1 MIKQFIRESVKNYLL
16 NEIDWQDTFSDVQKT
31 CVDPKEFSDYL
42 NKVKANADKGYGE
55 REKFK
60 KTQPYVHAKSRL
72 FAGSKT
78 KVNLDLFIKQITTK
92 PNTLISQNEKMTHT
106 GEANTFV
113 YNTGIPAFRGIAY
126 DIEKDKFY
134 YINTCPGAGTCVTIC
149 YALKGNYIRYPGSY
163 DNMTRRLNLLL
174 NYPDKFE
181 EQLYSELKAKCVEHK
196 AIKGYKFKV
205 SIRWNDSGDFFT
217 KKYVEIAHSV
227 IDRLRSEGYNIEEF
241 LHTKIASVAQDT
253 DFDVTSFSMG
263 GNKKELA
270 KIGSEQKISD
280 VVGKSLFTGLDL
292 NKLSDIQ
299 KLKELLAMQIGVNKK
314 FILTYDELMQTPVSK
329 KPKWYTITTPG
340 DGDDATRRKD
350 VIRNFQTEH

>member
-1 MIKQFIRESVKNYLL
+1 MKEFIRESVKNYLL
-16 NEIDWQDTFSDVQKT
+16 SEIDWQNDFSDVQKT
-31 CVDPKEFSDYL
+31 CVDPKELAEYL
-42 NKVKANADKGYGE
+42 NAVKANADKDYGE

-60 KTQPYVHAKSRL
+60 KTQPFIHAKSKL
-72 FAGSKT
+72 FAGSKK
-78 KVNLDLFIKQITTK
+78 KVNIDLFIQQITTK
-92 PNTLISQNEKMTHT
+92 PKSLISQNEKMSHT

-126 DIEKDKFY
+126 DLDKGKFY

-149 YALKGNYIRYPGSY
+149 YALKGNYIRYQGSY
-163 DNMTRRLNLLL
+163 DSMTRRLNLLL
-174 NYPDKFE
+174 NSPNEYE
-181 EQLYSELKAKCVEHK
+181 EQLYNEIKAKCKMHK

-227 IDRLRSEGYNIEEF
+227 INRLRSEGYNVEEF
-241 LHTKIASVAQDT
+241 LHTKIASVAQDK
-253 DFDVTSFSMG
+253 DFDVTSFSLG

-270 KIGSEQKISD
+270 KIGPEQKISD
-280 VVGKSLFTGLDL
+280 VVGRELFAGLDL
-292 NKLSDIQ
+292 DKLSDIE
-299 KLKELLAMQIGVNKK
+299 KLKELLAIQIGVNKK
-314 FILTYDELMQTPVSK
+314 LILTYDELMRTPESK
-329 KPKWYTITTPG
+329 KPKWYTITMPG

>member
-1 MIKQFIRESVKNYLL
+1 MKEFIRESVKNYLL
-16 NEIDWQDTFSDVQKT
+16 SEIDWQNDFSDVQKT
-31 CVDPKEFSDYL
+31 CVDPKVLAEYL
-42 NKVKANADKGYGE
+42 NAVRSNTDKDYGE

-60 KTQPYVHAKSRL
+60 KTQPYIHAKSKL
-72 FAGSKT
+72 FTGSKN
-78 KVNLDLFIKQITTK
+78 KINIDLFINQITSK
-92 PNTLISQNEKMTHT
+92 PKSLVTQNKKMSQT

-113 YNTGIPAFRGIAY
+113 YNTGIPAFRGLAY
-126 DIEKDKFY
+126 DLEKGKFY

-149 YALKGNYIRYPGSY
+149 YALKGNYIRYQGSY

-174 NYPDKFE
+174 NSPNEYE
-181 EQLYSELKAKCVEHK
+181 EQLYNELKAKCKTHK

-227 IDRLRSEGYNIEEF
+227 IDRLRSEGYNIDEF

-253 DFDVTSFSMG
+253 DFDVTSFSLG

-270 KIGSEQKISD
+270 KIGPEQKISD
-280 VVGKSLFTGLDL
+280 VVGKALFAGLDL
-292 NKLSDIQ
+292 DKLSDIE
-299 KLKELLAMQIGVNKK
+299 KLKELLAIQIGVNKK
-314 FILTYDELMQTPVSK
+314 LILTYDELMRTPESK
-329 KPKWYTITTPG
+329 KPKWYTITMPG